1 MSDTPGQKQ
10 RLLIVDDSKVIRVSA
25 RKILQNHF
33 ETVEAV
39 DGNNAW
45 EILSG
50 ESPFSLVVSDLTMP
64 GMDGFGLLE
73 KIRSSHLPH
82 VRNLPVIIITG
93 ANDTDATMQRATA
106 AGATD
111 FIGKPFDAV
120 HLLARTQAHA
130 DAYSTEQNLT
140 KETMTLEDQALVDPS
155 TGLPNE
161 AAFMNRGQ
169 EQLAYASRHNS
180 ALAVFCIDIDD
191 FGELFKKHGDTAT
204 MTAVKMVAAVLSACI
219 RQEDMAARIGSS
231 RFALIL
237 PGMNSDGIRHL
248 ADRIIH
254 DVQAQD
260 LQIDGSSTKVSVS
273 IGVAAPEISGDSGF
287 DAILSSASSNLQEA
301 VRQGSNRV
309 MHGPASRPAV
319 EPVPDSIPEEMP
331 EAVMEPLPDLDLVG
345 SGEEPVA
352 AAAALSPDTVGEEE
366 TIVIDV
372 PDDYYTPD
380 EHAEMTKAAMARA
393 AEDAAEKGE
402 TAADAA
408 AITIE
413 KNEDESR
420 KRRRGLL
427 SRLFPWFSRK
437 G

>member
-1 MSDTPGQKQ
+1 
-10 RLLIVDDSKVIRVSA
+10 
-25 RKILQNHF
+25 
-33 ETVEAV
+33 
-39 DGNNAW
+39 
-45 EILSG
+45 
-50 ESPFSLVVSDLTMP
+50 
-64 GMDGFGLLE
+64 
-73 KIRSSHLPH
+73 
-82 VRNLPVIIITG
+82 
-93 ANDTDATMQRATA
+93 
-106 AGATD
+106 
-111 FIGKPFDAV
+111 
-120 HLLARTQAHA
+120 
-130 DAYSTEQNLT
+130 
-140 KETMTLEDQALVDPS
+140 
-155 TGLPNE
+155 
-161 AAFMNRGQ
+161 
-169 EQLAYASRHNS
+169 
-180 ALAVFCIDIDD
+180 
-191 FGELFKKHGDTAT
+191 
-204 MTAVKMVAAVLSACI
+204 
-219 RQEDMAARIGSS
+219 
-231 RFALIL
+231 
-237 PGMNSDGIRHL
+237 
-248 ADRIIH
+248 
-254 DVQAQD
+254 
-260 LQIDGSSTKVSVS
+260 
-273 IGVAAPEISGDSGF
+273 
-287 DAILSSASSNLQEA
+287 
-301 VRQGSNRV
+301 